1 MRNSLLI
8 SLMVI
13 LIAGCSENRK
23 PKYPEKPLGWEK
35 LDTPTKSS
43 LRGLSPLTEK
53 IIWASGSNG
62 TWLRTLDGGL
72 TWDYGI
78 VDGLDSVDFRDIEA
92 IDANT
97 AIVISAGQPAVIYK
111 TNDGGKNWEKK
122 FQGTEFDFYDGM
134 AFHKKRGYVIG
145 DVVDGKWI
153 LIETRDEGENWSLLE
168 LSPSGPPGGGSFAAS
183 GSSIL
188 VDNENI
194 WFASAG
200 KNSKIYHSRDNGYT
214 WEVYFAPIIQQEDSH
229 GIFSMTKLGGGVI
242 VAVGGDFQTINENGK
257 NLVIS
262 ADQGQTWRSGSG
274 TPPSGYRSGVQYF
287 PRFHWL
293 VTVGPNGT
301 DFSKDGGDNWEKFSN
316 EGFHAV
322 KLDKTSSSLWASGSD
337 GRIARLMH

>member
-1 MRNSLLI
+1 MKKSQI
-8 SLMVI
+8 IFCIAI
-13 LIAGCSENRK
+13 LIAGCSENKR
-23 PKYPEKPLGWEK
+23 PKYPEKPLGWEQ
-35 LDTPTKSS
+35 LITPTKSS

-122 FQGTEFDFYDGM
+122 FQGTESDFYDGM

-153 LIETRDEGENWSLLE
+153 LIETKDEGENWSLLE
-168 LSPSGPPGGGSFAAS
+168 LSPSGPQGGGSFAAS

-188 VDNENI
+188 VDNDNI

-229 GIFSMTKLGGGVI
+229 GIFSMTKLGGGII

-262 ADQGQTWRSGSG
+262 SDQGQTWRSGSG